1 MSSSGFPAAPRLL
14 LLAVLAGA
22 AAAVSVPARAD
33 PITRE
38 GITFSDELGNFK
50 LISVTGKGS
59 LNDPFVLREE
69 VTGPDDPVL
78 VIRGFSRDFGNRAG
92 TQHTTAFAMTKI
104 VVNKMS
110 KAWAGYQVE
119 LREVETRHS
128 TYQDGLSFGQGSQV
142 ADDYVKSSLPHS
154 QRLDEPEDSLGFG
167 GENIPPGAEASFSFI
182 ISDMSPI
189 DKFYLVQRPL
199 QPLSELATPPGPR
212 FASR

>member
-1 MSSSGFPAAPRLL
+1 MSRFALIPTALGLFLAAT
-14 LLAVLAGA
+14 VA
-22 AAAVSVPARAD
+22 AKAD

-50 LISVTGKGS
+50 MVSITGTGTLK
-59 LNDPFVLREE
+59 DPFVLRED

-78 VIRGFSRDFGNRAG
+78 VIRGFSRNFGNRVG
-92 TQHTTAFAMTKI
+92 TQHTAAFAMTKI
-104 VVNKMS
+104 VVNKTS
-110 KAWAGYQVE
+110 KAWAGYQIE

-128 TYQDGLSFGQGSQV
+128 SYQDGLSFGQGSEL
-142 ADDYVKSSLPHS
+142 ADGYVSSSLPHS

-167 GENIPPGAEASFSFI
+167 GEMIQPGAEAQFSFVV
-182 ISDMSPI
+182 SDMSPI

-199 QPLSELATPPGPR
+199 QPLSQLTPPAGQH

>member
-1 MSSSGFPAAPRLL
+1 MPKPGLPTTALWFLLGLLAGFPG
-14 LLAVLAGA
+14 V
-22 AAAVSVPARAD
+22 ARAD

-38 GITFSDELGNFK
+38 GITFSDELGNFRVV
-50 LISVTGKGS
+50 SVTGKGT

-69 VTGPDDPVL
+69 VTGPSDPVL

-92 TQHTTAFAMTKI
+92 TQHTAAFAMTKI
-104 VVNKMS
+104 VINKMT
-110 KAWAGYQVE
+110 KTWAGYQLE
-119 LREVETRHS
+119 LREIETRHS
-128 TYQDGLSFGQGSQV
+128 TYLDGLSFGQGSQL
-142 ADDYVKSSLPHS
+142 ADSYVKSSLPNS

-167 GENIPPGAEASFSFI
+167 GANIPPGAEASFHFI

-199 QPLSELATPPGPR
+199 QPLSRLIEPSGSR